1 MKRNEDSIYDGEIVV
16 GRSAGGGYGAGRVG
30 NISGRRGREVGE
42 RIARRISAG
51 RNFVS
56 EWRVYAM
63 GRRGRFAGGR
73 QRAAAGTAAG
83 FAGYGVSASCVAG
96 DAEDSARNNEEL
108 QPDRASG
115 RKAVSS
121 EGSGASLRHESCFDC
136 GAVPPSGARG
146 WESCR
151 VSMGTFAERNFA
163 GAGAGVIRNP
173 VPTKKNESEKQKR
186 RASTASRAPPATYPR
201 ALGL

>member
-42 RIARRISAG
+42 RIARRISAR

-63 GRRGRFAGGR
+63 DRRGCFAGGR
-73 QRAAAGTAAG
+73 QRAAAGTTAG

-96 DAEDSARNNEEL
+96 VAEDSARNNEDL

-115 RKAVSS
+115 RKTA
-121 EGSGASLRHESCFDC
+121 GGAGNGASLRHESCFDC
-136 GAVPPSGARG
+136 GAVPPSGTRG
-146 WESCR
+146 WEPCR
-151 VSMGTFAERNFA
+151 VSMGTFAERNVA
-163 GAGAGVIRNP
+163 GAGAGVIKNP
-173 VPTKKNESEKQKR
+173 VPTKKNEREKQKR
-186 RASTASRAPPATYPR
+186 RAGTACRAPTAT
-201 ALGL
+201 